1 MINHVHLLVTLSDE
15 QGVSRL
21 MQAQGLRH
29 VQYFNFTYGRTCTL
43 WEGWYKST
51 LVDADNFV
59 LIVYGYIELNPLRAG
74 MVTHA
79 SEHPWFS
86 YQSNALGK
94 PNQLLTPHSL
104 YFQLGK
110 TLEERLSVYRSLFRG
125 RMSERELIAIRDATN
140 KAWAFSD
147 DRIKA
152 QISAKAG

>member
-1 MINHVHLLVTLSDE
+1 
-15 QGVSRL
+15 
-21 MQAQGLRH
+21 
-29 VQYFNFTYGRTCTL
+29 
-43 WEGWYKST
+43 
-51 LVDADNFV
+51 

-74 MVTHA
+74 TVTHA

-147 DRIKA
+147 DRFKA